1 MKRFLSLL
9 LVLGLA
15 ACSSISPIGGSDS
28 NESSKLSDFLNKIQ
42 TVTVDDANAAL
53 ADVHAHGDVDLAA
66 LQCLPAIVSFI
77 QSSPIAPTAPSIKGV
92 LSANQVKRD
101 VVLGGVTR
109 NGPFQI
115 ALRQLHVACAAY
127 VGDEVRFAA
136 EFAAMIG
143 ATRGAGAIGAP
154 LAIGPAIPLSALP
167 H

>member
-15 ACSSISPIGGSDS
+15 ACSSVSPIGGQDAG
-28 NESSKLSDFLNKIQ
+28 ETSKLSDFLNKIQ
-42 TVTVDDANAAL
+42 TVTIDDANAAL

-66 LQCLPAIVSFI
+66 LQCLPAIVTFI
-77 QSSPIAPTAPSIKGV
+77 QSSPIAPQLPNIKGV

-127 VGDEVRFAA
+127 VSDEVRFAA

-143 ATRGAGAIGAP
+143 AASHGAP
-154 LAIGPAIPLSALP
+154 IPLSVGPVVPLSALP